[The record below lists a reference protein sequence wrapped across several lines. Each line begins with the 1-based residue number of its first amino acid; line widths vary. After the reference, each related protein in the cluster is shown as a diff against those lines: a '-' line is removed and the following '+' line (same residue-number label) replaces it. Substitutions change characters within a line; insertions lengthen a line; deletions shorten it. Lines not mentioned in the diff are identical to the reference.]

1 MDRISGILRSD
12 PKPALLIGNGINL
25 FHGSGSSSWQGLLA
39 TLAELCDIDPPN
51 FKTDEMSFTE
61 FFDIV
66 DLVKEGK
73 DVGNLKQR
81 VCDGLQHWE
90 PSDQHRVIVLWAKR
104 HGVPI
109 VTVNFD
115 ENLSRS
121 IDAEFHL
128 GNKGKKGFTDWYPW
142 SSYFSD
148 REINVPRDSFAIW
161 HAHGM
166 KRYKRSIQLG
176 LTDYMRSV
184 RRADLFVNG
193 RENSLRSLADD
204 CNAGWWRG
212 RDTWLDVI
220 FFRPLLIF
228 GFACNRDES
237 FLRWLFLQRAGL
249 HKSWPEVRVKAWF
262 LDTQSTG
269 RGSGKPGG
277 GTTGS
282 RRSGTC
288 QRIPEGPTNKRFFE
302 ELDMEYVQVP
312 KFKDIYENP
321 AWRS

>member
-1 MDRISGILRSD
+1 MSGNVGRPWEETPKTARNSPANPQRIIQKFNTKS
-12 PKPALLIGNGINL
+12 
-25 FHGSGSSSWQGLLA
+25 
-39 TLAELCDIDPPN
+39 CDIDPPN

-73 DVGNLKQR
+73 DAGNLKQR
-81 VCDGLQHWE
+81 VCDGLQHWA
-90 PSDQHRVIVLWAKR
+90 PSDHHRAIVLWAKR

-166 KRYKRSIQLG
+166 KRYRRSIQLG

-193 RENSLRSLADD
+193 GENSLRSLADD
-204 CNAGWWRG
+204 RSAGWWRG
-212 RDTWLDVI
+212 QDTWLDVI

-228 GFACNRDES
+228 GFTCNRDES

-262 LDTQSTG
+262 LDTQS
-269 RGSGKPGG
+269 
-277 GTTGS
+277 
-282 RRSGTC
+282 
-288 QRIPEGPTNKRFFE
+288 EDPTNKRFFE
-302 ELDMEYVQVP
+302 ELDVEYVPVP
-312 KFKDIYENP
+312 EFKDIYENP